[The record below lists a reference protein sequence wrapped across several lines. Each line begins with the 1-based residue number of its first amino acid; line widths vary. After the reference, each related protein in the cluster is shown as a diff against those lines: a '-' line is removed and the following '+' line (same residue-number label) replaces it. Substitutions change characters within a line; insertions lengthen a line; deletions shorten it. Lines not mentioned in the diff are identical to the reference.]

1 MPESVFDIFREEA
14 REHLSA
20 LEKGFLDLE
29 AAAAEKRRG
38 LIDSLFRHAHSLKGD
53 AKAVGVLPLK
63 VAAQVLEDLLDSL
76 RSAPEE
82 LTSEHINQGLAQF
95 DAVRGAFES
104 WQQPGSNEP
113 SRVQS
118 AHPAPASPPI
128 EKQESHK
135 DHPQPHSAVEP
146 APLEPVMSRQV
157 AVEPATGG
165 SAHPAPESPQIKNQK
180 SKNED
185 PVDESFT
192 VRVSSERLDRMM
204 NVAGEVR
211 IAQRSMEAVQGRLA
225 DLIDHLDTAVRD
237 RAHQSPSEIG
247 QAFEFALDQVRRIA
261 SDIHNRR
268 VSEELLM
275 ESLQADIR
283 QARLLPLLMLTE
295 SLRRSV
301 RDLSQSLGKQIR
313 YEVDVG
319 QILLDKAVIE
329 ALKDPLVHLIRN
341 AADHGLE
348 TPEARR
354 AAGKPEEGVI
364 RIQAQQQGPVVR
376 ITLTDDGRG
385 VDYERIRAR
394 LRNSGE
400 VAEDELPKLSERDL
414 VAYLFRPGFTTA
426 TAGDVSGRGVGLDV
440 VADTVRRLQGTVTL
454 ESSSRAGTTFVITVP
469 VTISTIRVLTVMTA
483 GQTFA
488 IPSSMVVRTGRA
500 ARKDL
505 RELEGGVVL
514 NLNGEPLRW
523 TRLAELLGLLSSR
536 PTTNGESWP
545 YLLIAQANSRMVV
558 SVDDVEDESEVLLK
572 PLGFP
577 LSGVPGILGGT
588 IRADGSVQLLLD
600 LASNALTAS
609 GQRSETS
616 RAETEQARRIMVV
629 DDSPTTRAIMRNVF
643 TAAGYSVVTA
653 TDGMDALE
661 RLRSHPVDLVVSD
674 VEMPR
679 LNGFDLTRQIKSKFG
694 LPVILVTG
702 REKEEHRREGMEA
715 GADAYVVKSTFEGEG
730 LLQIVEQWV

>member
-1 MPESVFDIFREEA
+1 MSESVFDIFREEA
-14 REHLSA
+14 REHLGA

-29 AAAAEKRRG
+29 AASVATRRS
-38 LIDSLFRHAHSLKGD
+38 LIDNLFRHAHSLKGD
-53 AKAVGVLPLK
+53 AKAVGLLSLK
-63 VAAQVLEDLLDSL
+63 AAAQVLEDLLDSL
-76 RSAPEE
+76 RTSPDETNPER
-82 LTSEHINQGLAQF
+82 INQGLSQL
-95 DAVRGAFES
+95 DQVRAAFES
-104 WQQPGSNEP
+104 WQQAGRDET
-113 SRVQS
+113 
-118 AHPAPASPPI
+118 PAPVTKQVSGTALAAGVLPPESSSTTPVASAIPLKIHDIGLTPASQNTREPALPPI
-128 EKQESHK
+128 E
-135 DHPQPHSAVEP
+135 
-146 APLEPVMSRQV
+146 
-157 AVEPATGG
+157 
-165 SAHPAPESPQIKNQK
+165 NQK
-180 SKNED
+180 TKIEN
-185 PVDESFT
+185 PPDESFT
-192 VRVSSERLDRMM
+192 VRVTSERLDRMM
-204 NVAGEVR
+204 NLAGEVR
-211 IAQRSMEAVQGRLA
+211 IAQRSTEAVQGRLA
-225 DLIDHLDTAVRD
+225 DLVEHLDAAVRD
-237 RAHQSPSEIG
+237 CSHQSPADHG

-261 SDIHNRR
+261 SDVHNRR
-268 VSEELLM
+268 VGEELLM

-295 SLRRSV
+295 SLRRAV
-301 RDLSQSLGKQIR
+301 RDLSQSLGKRIR

-329 ALKDPLVHLIRN
+329 ALKDPLLHLIRN

-348 TPEARR
+348 TSEARR
-354 AAGKPEEGVI
+354 AAGKSDEGVI
-364 RIQAQQQGPVVR
+364 RILAQQQGSVVR

-400 VAEDELPKLSERDL
+400 VADDELPNLSERDL
-414 VAYLFRPGFTTA
+414 IPYLFRPGFTTA

-454 ESSSRAGTTFVITVP
+454 DSSSRAGTTFVITVP
-469 VTISTIRVLTVMTA
+469 VTISTIRVLTVMTG
-483 GQTFA
+483 GQTFG

-505 RELEGGVVL
+505 RELEGGLVL

-523 TRLAELLGLLSSR
+523 AHLAELLGLLSSR
-536 PTTNGESWP
+536 PTTNAESWP
-545 YLLIAQANSRMVV
+545 YLLIAQANSRIVV
-558 SVDDVEDESEVLLK
+558 AVDDLEDESEVLLK

-577 LSGVPGILGGT
+577 LNGLPGVLGAT

-600 LASNALTAS
+600 LASTALTAGGHTTTAS
-609 GQRSETS
+609 H
-616 RAETEQARRIMVV
+616 TEPKQARRIMVV

-661 RLRSHPVDLVVSD
+661 RLRSQSVHLVVSD

-679 LNGFDLTRQIKSKFG
+679 LNGFDLTRQIKSKYN

-715 GADAYVVKSTFEGEG
+715 GADAYVIKSTFEGEG

>member
-1 MPESVFDIFREEA
+1 MSESVFDIFREEA

-29 AAAAEKRRG
+29 TASSATRRS

-53 AKAVGVLPLK
+53 AKAVGLLSLK
-63 VAAQVLEDLLDSL
+63 EAAQVLEDLLDTL
-76 RSAPEE
+76 RNSPDETNPER
-82 LTSEHINQGLAQF
+82 INQGLSQL
-95 DAVRGAFES
+95 DQVRAAFET
-104 WQQPGSNEP
+104 WQQAGRSEP
-113 SRVQS
+113 PIPERLASEEAPVKRPLLAAES
-118 AHPAPASPPI
+118 STAKSGHPPAAPPPI
-128 EKQESHK
+128 E
-135 DHPQPHSAVEP
+135 
-146 APLEPVMSRQV
+146 
-157 AVEPATGG
+157 
-165 SAHPAPESPQIKNQK
+165 NQK
-180 SKNED
+180 SKIENLQ
-185 PVDESFT
+185 PTAADESFT
-192 VRVSSERLDRMM
+192 VRVTSERLDRMM
-204 NVAGEVR
+204 NLAGEVR
-211 IAQRSMEAVQGRLA
+211 IAQRSTEAVQGRLA
-225 DLIDHLDTAVRD
+225 DLVDHLNAAVRD
-237 RAHQSPSEIG
+237 GSHQSQAEHA

-261 SDIHNRR
+261 SDVHNRR

-295 SLRRSV
+295 SLRRAV
-301 RDLSQSLGKQIR
+301 RDLSQTLGKLIR

-329 ALKDPLVHLIRN
+329 ALKDPLQHLIRN

-348 TPEARR
+348 SPETRR
-354 AAGKPEEGVI
+354 VAGKPDEGMI
-364 RIQAQQQGPVVR
+364 RIHARQQGPVVR
-376 ITLTDDGRG
+376 ITISDDGRG

-394 LRNSGE
+394 LRHSGE
-400 VAEDELPKLSERDL
+400 VTEDELPNLRDQDL
-414 VAYLFRPGFTTA
+414 IPYLFQPGFTTA

-440 VADTVRRLQGTVTL
+440 VTDTVRRLQGSVAL
-454 ESSSRAGTTFVITVP
+454 ESSSHAGTTFVITVP
-469 VTISTIRVLTVMTA
+469 VTISTIRVITVMTG
-483 GQTFA
+483 GQTFG

-500 ARKDL
+500 SRQDL
-505 RELEGGVVL
+505 RDLEGGRVL

-523 TRLAELLGLLSSR
+523 AHLAELLGTLSSR
-536 PTTNGESWP
+536 PAANGESWP
-545 YLLIAQANSRMVV
+545 YLLIAQTSGRIVV
-558 SVDDVEDESEVLLK
+558 AVDDLEDESEVLLK

-577 LSGVPGILGGT
+577 LNGLPGVLGAT

-600 LASNALTAS
+600 LASTALTAGGHS
-609 GQRSETS
+609 AAPS
-616 RAETEQARRIMVV
+616 RTESKQARRIMVV

-674 VEMPR
+674 IEMPR

-715 GADAYVVKSTFEGEG
+715 GADAYVIKSTFEGAG
-730 LLQIVEQWV
+730 LLEIVEQFA

>member
-1 MPESVFDIFREEA
+1 MPESVLDIFREEA

-53 AKAVGVLPLK
+53 SKAVGALPLK
-63 VAAQVLEDLLDSL
+63 LAAQVLEDLLDSL
-76 RSAPEE
+76 RNAPEE
-82 LTSEHINQGLAQF
+82 MTSEQINQGLAQL

-104 WQQPGSNEP
+104 WQQPDGNEP

-118 AHPAPASPPI
+118 AHPTPDSP
-128 EKQESHK
+128 E
-135 DHPQPHSAVEP
+135 
-146 APLEPVMSRQV
+146 
-157 AVEPATGG
+157 
-165 SAHPAPESPQIKNQK
+165 IKSQK
-180 SKNED
+180 SKNEN
-185 PVDESFT
+185 PADENFT

-211 IAQRSMEAVQGRLA
+211 IAQRSTEAVQGRLA

-247 QAFEFALDQVRRIA
+247 QAFEFALDQVRCIA

-295 SLRRSV
+295 SLRRAV

-313 YEVDVG
+313 YEFDVG

-329 ALKDPLVHLIRN
+329 AMKDPLLHLIRN

-354 AAGKPEEGVI
+354 AAGKPGEGVI

-376 ITLTDDGRG
+376 ITLSDDGRG

-414 VAYLFRPGFTTA
+414 VAYLFQPGFTTT

-440 VADTVRRLQGTVTL
+440 VADTVRRLQGTVNL
-454 ESSSRAGTTFVITVP
+454 ECSSCGGTTFVITVP
-469 VTISTIRVLTVMTA
+469 VTISTIRVLTVMTG
-483 GQTFA
+483 GQSFA

-523 TRLAELLGLLSSR
+523 ARLAELLGLLSSR

-545 YLLIAQANSRMVV
+545 YLLIAQANSRIVV
-558 SVDDVEDESEVLLK
+558 AVDDVEDESEVLLK

-616 RAETEQARRIMVV
+616 RTETEQARRIMVV

-661 RLRSHPVDLVVSD
+661 RLRSHSVDLVVSD

>member
-29 AAAAEKRRG
+29 AAQAATRRS

-53 AKAVGVLPLK
+53 AKAVGLLPLK
-63 VAAQVLEDLLDSL
+63 EASQVLEDLLDSL
-76 RSAPEE
+76 RASPDETNPER
-82 LTSEHINQGLAQF
+82 INQGLSQL
-95 DAVRGAFES
+95 DQVRAAFET
-104 WQQPGSNEP
+104 WGGIADLRLPIANLKTP
-113 SRVQS
+113 SSGAVAASQAESVAPHVLQS
-118 AHPAPASPPI
+118 AIANRRSPI
-128 EKQESHK
+128 EE
-135 DHPQPHSAVEP
+135 A
-146 APLEPVMSRQV
+146 
-157 AVEPATGG
+157 
-165 SAHPAPESPQIKNQK
+165 
-180 SKNED
+180 
-185 PVDESFT
+185 FT
-192 VRVSSERLDRMM
+192 VRVTSERLDRMM
-204 NVAGEVR
+204 NLAGEVR
-211 IAQRSMEAVQGRLA
+211 IAQRSTEAVQGRLA
-225 DLIDHLDTAVRD
+225 DLVEHLDAAVRD
-237 RAHQSPSEIG
+237 YSHQSPAEHG

-268 VSEELLM
+268 VGEELLM

-295 SLRRSV
+295 SLRRAV
-301 RDLSQSLGKQIR
+301 RDLSQSLGKRIR

-329 ALKDPLVHLIRN
+329 ALKDPLLHLIRN

-354 AAGKPEEGVI
+354 AAGKPDEGVI
-364 RIQAQQQGPVVR
+364 RIHAQQQGPVVR
-376 ITLTDDGRG
+376 ITLTDDGHG

-400 VAEDELPKLSERDL
+400 VADDELPNLSERDL
-414 VAYLFRPGFTTA
+414 IPYLFRPGFTTA

-454 ESSSRAGTTFVITVP
+454 ESSSRVGTTFVITVP
-469 VTISTIRVLTVMTA
+469 VTISTIRVLTVMTG
-483 GQTFA
+483 GQTFG

-500 ARKDL
+500 TRKDL
-505 RELEGGVVL
+505 KELEGGLVL
-514 NLNGEPLRW
+514 NLDDEPLRW
-523 TRLAELLGLLSSR
+523 THLAELLGLLSSR

-545 YLLIAQANSRMVV
+545 YLLIAQSNSRIVV
-558 SVDDVEDESEVLLK
+558 AVDDVEDESEVLLK

-577 LSGVPGILGGT
+577 LNGVPGVLGAT

-600 LASNALTAS
+600 LASTALTARGHNAAPS
-609 GQRSETS
+609 NTETKP
-616 RAETEQARRIMVV
+616 ARRIMVV

-661 RLRSHPVDLVVSD
+661 RLRSHPVHLVVSD

-679 LNGFDLTRQIKSKFG
+679 LNGFDLTRQIKSKFN

-715 GADAYVVKSTFEGEG
+715 GADAYVIKSTFEGEG
-730 LLQIVEQWV
+730 LLQIVEQWI

>member
-1 MPESVFDIFREEA
+1 MSESVLDIFREEA
-14 REHLSA
+14 REHVSA

-38 LIDSLFRHAHSLKGD
+38 LIDNLFRHAHSLKGD
-53 AKAVGVLPLK
+53 SRAVGVLPLK
-63 VAAQVLEDLLDSL
+63 VAAQALEDLLDSL
-76 RSAPEE
+76 RNSPEE
-82 LTSEHINQGLAQF
+82 MTSDHINQGLAQL
-95 DAVRGAFES
+95 DQVRGAFES
-104 WQQPGSNEP
+104 WQQPVGHKPPTPVPVTPPVSGKALAAGVLPEASSRSEP
-113 SRVQS
+113 VASVIPLKVDAVGQAPSDSPTTRD
-118 AHPAPASPPI
+118 PAPPPI
-128 EKQESHK
+128 TNHK
-135 DHPQPHSAVEP
+135 SQIEN
-146 APLEPVMSRQV
+146 
-157 AVEPATGG
+157 
-165 SAHPAPESPQIKNQK
+165 PE
-180 SKNED
+180 
-185 PVDESFT
+185 ESFT

-211 IAQRSMEAVQGRLA
+211 IAQRSTEAVQSRLA

-247 QAFEFALDQVRRIA
+247 RAFEFALDQARRIA
-261 SDIHNRR
+261 SDVHNRR
-268 VSEELLM
+268 VSEELLV
-275 ESLQADIR
+275 ETLQADIR

-295 SLRRSV
+295 SLRRAV
-301 RDLSQSLGKQIR
+301 RDLSQSLGKPIR
-313 YEVDVG
+313 YEMDVG
-319 QILLDKAVIE
+319 QVLLDKAVIE
-329 ALKDPLVHLIRN
+329 ALKDPLMHLIRN

-354 AAGKPEEGVI
+354 TAGKADEGVI
-364 RIQAQQQGPVVR
+364 RIQAQQQGPIVR

-400 VAEDELPKLSERDL
+400 VAEDELPQLSERDL

-440 VADTVRRLQGTVTL
+440 VADTVRRLQGTVNL

-469 VTISTIRVLTVMTA
+469 VTISTIRVLTVMTG
-483 GQTFA
+483 GQTFG

-500 ARKDL
+500 AHKDL
-505 RELEGGVVL
+505 QELEGGLVL

-545 YLLIAQANSRMVV
+545 YLLIAQANSRIVV
-558 SVDDVEDESEVLLK
+558 AVDDVEDESEVLLK
-572 PLGFP
+572 RLGFP

-600 LASNALTAS
+600 LASNVLTAVGHHS
-609 GQRSETS
+609 VTSHIETK
-616 RAETEQARRIMVV
+616 QARRIMVV

-661 RLRSHPVDLVVSD
+661 RLRSHTVDLVVSD

-679 LNGFDLTRQIKSKFG
+679 LNGFDLTRQIKSKFN

-702 REKEEHRREGMEA
+702 REKEEHRREGLEA
-715 GADAYVVKSTFEGEG
+715 GADAYVIKSTFEGEG

>member
-1 MPESVFDIFREEA
+1 MSESVIDIFREEA

-29 AAAAEKRRG
+29 TAAVATRRS

-53 AKAVGVLPLK
+53 AKAVGLLPLK
-63 VAAQVLEDLLDSL
+63 AAAQVLEDLLDTL
-76 RSAPEE
+76 RSSPDEMNR
-82 LTSEHINQGLAQF
+82 EHINQGLSQL
-95 DAVRGAFES
+95 DQVRAAYET
-104 WQQPGSNEP
+104 WQQAGMREPTAPVSKQVSGTALAAGVLPVESSSTTPVASAIPLKVSAIGLTPSGSPNTRE
-113 SRVQS
+113 
-118 AHPAPASPPI
+118 PASPPI
-128 EKQESHK
+128 E
-135 DHPQPHSAVEP
+135 
-146 APLEPVMSRQV
+146 
-157 AVEPATGG
+157 
-165 SAHPAPESPQIKNQK
+165 NQK
-180 SKNED
+180 SKIENPPE
-185 PVDESFT
+185 EAFT
-192 VRVSSERLDRMM
+192 VRVSSERLDRML
-204 NVAGEVR
+204 NLAGEVR
-211 IAQRSMEAVQGRLA
+211 IAQRSTEAVQGRLA
-225 DLIDHLDTAVRD
+225 DLVDHLNSAVRD
-237 RAHQSPSEIG
+237 GSHQSSAEHA

-261 SDIHNRR
+261 SDVHNRR

-295 SLRRSV
+295 SLRRAV

-329 ALKDPLVHLIRN
+329 ALKDPLLHLIRN

-354 AAGKPEEGVI
+354 AAGKPDEGVI
-364 RIQAQQQGPVVR
+364 RIHAHQRGSVVR

-394 LRNSGE
+394 LRHSGE
-400 VAEDELPKLSERDL
+400 VTDDELPKLSDREL
-414 VAYLFRPGFTTA
+414 ISFLFRPGFTTA

-440 VADTVRRLQGTVTL
+440 VADTVRRLQGTVVL
-454 ESSSRAGTTFVITVP
+454 ESSSRTGTTFVITVP
-469 VTISTIRVLTVMTA
+469 VTISTIRVLTVMIG
-483 GQTFA
+483 GQTFG
-488 IPSSMVVRTGRA
+488 IPSSMVIQTGRA

-505 RELEGGVVL
+505 RELEGGLVL

-523 TRLAELLGLLSSR
+523 AHLAELLGLGSSR
-536 PTTNGESWP
+536 PATNGESWS
-545 YLLIAQANSRMVV
+545 YLLIAQASGRIAVA
-558 SVDDVEDESEVLLK
+558 VDELEDESEVLLK

-577 LSGVPGILGGT
+577 LNGLPGVLGAT
-588 IRADGSVQLLLD
+588 LRADGSVQLLLD
-600 LASNALTAS
+600 LASTALTAGGHKAAS
-609 GQRSETS
+609 SP
-616 RAETEQARRIMVV
+616 TESKQARRIMVV

-661 RLRSHPVDLVVSD
+661 RLRSHAVHLVVSD

-679 LNGFDLTRQIKSKFG
+679 LNGFDLTRQIKSKFN

-715 GADAYVVKSTFEGEG
+715 GADAYVIKSTFEGAG
-730 LLQIVEQWV
+730 LLEIVEQWV